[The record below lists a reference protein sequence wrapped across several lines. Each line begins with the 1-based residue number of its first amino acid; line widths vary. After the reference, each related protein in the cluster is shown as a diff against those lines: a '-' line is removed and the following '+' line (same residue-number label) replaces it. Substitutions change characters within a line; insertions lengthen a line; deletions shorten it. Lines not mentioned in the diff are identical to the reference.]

1 MEKTKFNPEDHFEN
15 IKGKKYLPVAWRLV
29 WFREEHPD
37 WSIETEIKD
46 YPVEQRAVARA
57 KISNEQGR
65 VIATGHKTA
74 TPRQMIK
81 DYVELAE
88 TGSIGRAL
96 AYCGYGTQFAPEL
109 EEDEQIVDSPVTSQN
124 ALGQKPV
131 SNIGEQPENKSGVN
145 LSGKDEA
152 PRTAPRYA
160 ETTAGKSAVKAYFG
174 YAGQLAIPQEKAK
187 NDVKAKYNLKS
198 FMDISKEQL
207 TAENTRMK
215 KLTSDN
221 QKVDVDEISKAIP
234 NAELDSY
241 MENQDGK

>member
-1 MEKTKFNPEDHFEN
+1 MEKSKFNPEDHFEN

-29 WFREEHPD
+29 WFREDHPD
-37 WSIETEIKD
+37 WSIETEVKD
-46 YPVEQRAVARA
+46 YPEEKRAVSKAR
-57 KISNEQGR
+57 ISNEQGR

-74 TPRQMIK
+74 KPRGMIQ
-81 DYVELAE
+81 DYMELAE

-109 EEDEQIVDSPVTSQN
+109 EEDEQIVDSPLTSQN

-131 SNIGEQPENKSGVN
+131 TDSTKQSESQSEPI
-145 LSGKDEA
+145 LSGKDKVLEV
-152 PRTAPRYA
+152 TPRYS

-174 YAGQLAIPQEKAK
+174 YASQLAIPQEKAK
-187 NDVKAKYNLKS
+187 NDVKTKYNLKS

-221 QKVDVDEISKAIP
+221 QRVDVDEISEAIP
-234 NAELDSY
+234 NAEFDSY
-241 MENQDGK
+241 LENK